1 MPQKSRL
8 VSGYLKELRQTRKE
22 KPDQVREAL
31 EIYVQLWES
40 VIRKGIISPDDDIGE
55 ALKKIDAIGGLY
67 QAAQD

>member
-8 VSGYLKELRQTRKE
+8 VSGYLKELRKTRKE

-55 ALKKIDAIGGLY
+55 ALGAVFSGKNLVGHRPD
-67 QAAQD
+67 